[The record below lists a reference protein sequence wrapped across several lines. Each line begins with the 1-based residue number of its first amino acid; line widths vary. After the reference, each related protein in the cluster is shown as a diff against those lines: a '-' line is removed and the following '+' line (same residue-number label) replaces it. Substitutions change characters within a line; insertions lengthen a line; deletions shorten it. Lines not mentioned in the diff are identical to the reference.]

1 MFAPLHVNSAYTLL
15 KSPISLADYVTFGKK
30 LGYQALGL
38 ADVNVLY
45 GACEFYDLCQEAG
58 IKALIGLSL
67 QLPSE
72 FMGQDFEEY
81 VVYARNQ
88 AGYQVLMRLST
99 LVKTGR
105 YAEALD
111 RLKKE
116 NDDLLVVLSAVYGPH
131 MARIK
136 ENQDAEALAWCQGFK
151 AHFKADNLYIGLS
164 AQAFDRYHLDSIK
177 ALSQKTGLDLLA
189 LPYVAYLETEDSFYK
204 QVLAAIDQNQPL
216 DDIEASREGRGPHF
230 LRSPADWRAEYAEI
244 GLAEAVD
251 LLSDLVADLN
261 VEMVYHK
268 ELLPRFPL
276 DEGEDAQTYLAQQAA
291 QGLAERVGDQANFKA
306 YQERLTYELQVIH
319 RMGFDDYFL
328 IVWDIMRYARASKIT
343 VGPGRG
349 SAAGSLV
356 AYALFIT
363 HVDPIENDLL
373 FERFLNPERHSMPD
387 IDLDFPDNRRQDIL
401 HYVFEKYGADHVA
414 QIATFGTFAARK
426 ALRDVGSALGKS
438 QAEISTWA
446 NQIEGQISLRE
457 AYQGSKDFQRLLEET
472 EDGKLWLQAALKLE
486 GLPRHVST
494 HAAGVLISDRPLVA
508 DIPLQQNANNEILL
522 SQFTMGEVERIGL
535 LKIDFLGLIN
545 LSILHDVKE
554 AAEKLGYKDLDQK
567 LAQKDDPEVY
577 QLFQRAETLGVFQ
590 FESDGIRNVLRQVSP
605 ESMED
610 LAAVNALFR
619 PGPMKQINHFA
630 RRKHGQEA
638 ISYPHEDLAPI
649 LEATYGVMVYQEQ
662 VMQVAQKIAG
672 FSLGQADILRRAM
685 GKKQQEVLDGLH
697 DQFITGA
704 IDQGYEAGLAEE
716 VYHYI
721 DAFANYGFNRS
732 HAFAYSYLAYDL
744 AWFKVHCPAA
754 FYYGNLR
761 HTSIHD
767 VKGKQLLTE
776 ARSAGIQIDLPSVN
790 RSFMPLDLV
799 DQSTLRLGLSNIKTL
814 SRPVSRSIISE
825 RQYGGAYKDL
835 MDFVSRLDQ
844 AAAREK
850 VLTALALSG
859 ALDDFNYNR
868 RTLVEDALPKLLDHR
883 KLFGQQSQQNQ
894 LDLGMAN
901 DYQSLF
907 APVIEE
913 YEEYKDSELI
923 QQEIDYLGLCLSVDP
938 YAAWKD
944 FYQTGQLQAI
954 SDLKPGQGVQVIGE
968 VVHVKRI
975 QTKKGQP
982 MAFLEVQDAT
992 GTVNLTA
999 FPQTY
1004 IRYVAFLRDKQKLA
1018 VRGKTEER
1026 RDQLQIL
1033 VDQVYR
1039 LDQAYYQQ
1047 LKDQAIKQG
1056 RAGAFHIEV
1065 ANQVAASQKKAD
1077 LLALVQDQPG
1087 ITPLHFIFKEEGS
1100 QYWLASQFALAHTP
1114 QVLQALKDIY
1124 GEKHVILS

>member
-15 KSPISLADYVTFGKK
+15 KSPMSLADYVALGKK

-45 GACEFYDLCQEAG
+45 GVCEFYDLCQAAG
-58 IKALIGLSL
+58 LKALIGLSL

-72 FMGQDFEEY
+72 LLGQGFEEY
-81 VVYARNQ
+81 VVYAKNQ
-88 AGYQVLMRLST
+88 AGYQVLMQLST
-99 LVKTGR
+99 LAKTER
-105 YAEALD
+105 YAEALE
-111 RLKKE
+111 LLQTA
-116 NDDLLVVLSAVYGPH
+116 NDDLVVILSAVYGPH
-131 MARIK
+131 MARLK
-136 ENQDAEALAWCQGFK
+136 QNQDAEALAWCQSFK
-151 AHFKADNLYIGLS
+151 AHFKRDNLYIGVS
-164 AQAFDRYHLDSIK
+164 AQAFDRYHLPRIK
-177 ALSQKTGLDLLA
+177 DLSQSTALDLVA
-189 LPYVAYLETEDSFYK
+189 LPYLAYLETEDYFY
-204 QVLAAIDQNQPL
+204 QELLAAIDRNQAL
-216 DDIEASREGRGPHF
+216 EDIAASQEIRGPHF
-230 LRSPADWRAEYAEI
+230 LKSAVDWRAEYEEI
-244 GLAEAVD
+244 GLADTVD
-251 LLSDLVADLN
+251 RLAELVDELD

-276 DEGEDAQTYLAQQAA
+276 AEGEDAQSYLGRQAA
-291 QGLAERVGDQANFKA
+291 RGLAERLGDQPDFEA
-306 YQERLTYELQVIH
+306 YQDRLAYELQVIH

-328 IVWDIMRYARASKIT
+328 IVWDIMRFARASKIT

-363 HVDPIENDLL
+363 HVDPIANDLL

-387 IDLDFPDNRRQDIL
+387 IDLDFPDNRRQEVL
-401 HYVFEKYGADHVA
+401 HYVYEKYGADHVA

-426 ALRDVGSALGKS
+426 ALRDVGSALGKN

-446 NQIEGQISLRE
+446 NQIQGQVSLSE
-457 AYQGSKDFQRLLEET
+457 AYQGSKDFQHLLRET

-545 LSILHDVKE
+545 LSILHDVKA
-554 AAEKLGYKDLDQK
+554 AAEKLGFKNLDQA
-567 LAQKDDPEVY
+567 LAQKDDPAVY
-577 QLFQRAETLGVFQ
+577 RLFQEADTLGVFQ

-649 LEATYGVMVYQEQ
+649 LEGTYGVMVYQEQ

-697 DQFITGA
+697 DQFIAGA
-704 IDQGYEAGLAEE
+704 RDQGYAPALAEE

-761 HTSIHD
+761 HSSIHD
-767 VKGKQLLTE
+767 SKGKQLLAE
-776 ARSAGIQIDLPSVN
+776 ARAAGIKILLPSVN

-799 DQSTLRLGLSNIKTL
+799 DQTSLRLGLSNIKSL
-814 SRPVSRSIISE
+814 SRPVSRGIISE

-844 AAAREK
+844 AGAREK

-859 ALDDFNYNR
+859 ALDDFGYNR

-883 KLFGQQSQQNQ
+883 KLFGQQDQQSH

-901 DYQSLF
+901 DYQALF

-913 YEEYKDSELI
+913 QEEYSDSELI

-944 FYQTGQLQAI
+944 FYRTGQVQAI
-954 SDLKPGQGVQVIGE
+954 SELKPKQTVQVIGE

-982 MAFLEVQDAT
+982 MAFLELQDAS

-1004 IRYVAFLRDKQKLA
+1004 IRYAAFLRDKQQLA

-1026 RDQLQIL
+1026 RDQLQVL
-1033 VDQVYR
+1033 VDQVHP

-1056 RAGAFHIEV
+1056 RAGAYHIEV
-1065 ANQVAASQKKAD
+1065 ANQAAASEKKAA
-1077 LLALVQDQPG
+1077 LLALVKDQPG
-1087 ITPLHFIFKEEGS
+1087 ISPLHFIFKEEGTH
-1100 QYWLASQFALAHTP
+1100 YWLGPQFALAHSP
-1114 QVLQALKDIY
+1114 QVLSSLEEIY
-1124 GEKHVILS
+1124 GGKHVILS